1 MLQSPEA
8 NYELSKTPNT
18 TLSWQRAGCPPAVLS
33 QYYFH
38 LHSPGSVPC
47 LPGLEIHTLRPIS
60 ITSRRSQGSLG
71 IKPTGGSEFTKRIT
85 FPVSQTDGVGAGTLL
100 FRNVNGGTTEVEK
113 CDVKT
118 PFTGL
123 WEQPA
128 ASAEIPAWGRCSGCP
143 EAEPRPLGAAGPVGV
158 SDPPATKPQQ
168 QLH

>member
-71 IKPTGGSEFTKRIT
+71 IKPTGGSEFTKRVT
-85 FPVSQTDGVGAGTLL
+85 FPISQTDGVGAGTLL

-123 WEQPA
+123 CGATRGLRRDPSVGA
-128 ASAEIPAWGRCSGCP
+128 VLRLPRGRATPPGGCRACWG
-143 EAEPRPLGAAGPVGV
+143 E
-158 SDPPATKPQQ
+158 
-168 QLH
+168 